1 MYTLRCI
8 AIKAYAVIIQ
18 GKHAF
23 IVTQK
28 FKKGGQMQ
36 GVYRLLGQMLFK
48 ISYLLDTTHPPSSP
62 SHLPF
67 LHLGARF
74 LCLFTYS

>member
-23 IVTQK
+23 IMTQK
-28 FKKGGQMQ
+28 KRGGQMQ

-48 ISYLLDTTHPPSSP
+48 ISYLPRSL
-62 SHLPF
+62 
-67 LHLGARF
+67 
-74 LCLFTYS
+74 